1 MNVVY
6 GFPPILPFYN
16 DTVLGKLCGSCQYG
30 GKENDRD
37 LGFGV
42 KQTSKTEKCR
52 KWLQEFQNIKLADI
66 KTIAT
71 LGVGGF
77 GRVELVTVL
86 KDKGLKS
93 YALKKI
99 KKKRIRESHQEEH
112 VIAEKRIMGLVDSPF
127 IVSLYKTFQDSTY
140 VYMLMDSCL
149 GGELWTILRDYKY
162 FNEPTARFY
171 VACTIEAL
179 DYLHSKD
186 ILYRDIK
193 PENLVVDA
201 NGYVKLVDF
210 GLSKQLTNGKTYTL
224 CGTADYV
231 PPEVILQ
238 RGQDKSADLWSLGVL
253 IYQLVVGMTPFSGP
267 SNQDIYKAILRGI
280 AHVPFPDH
288 VSDSAVKLI
297 KALCR
302 PTPAKRIGCSR
313 GTGMKEIRKHV
324 WYKGFDWNGLKK
336 FKLPPPFLPRIESHT
351 DLSNFDDFPIEIEED
366 WEETATSSDEGYSSN
381 SGGSSTVGESSKT
394 SSSSIGTSSG
404 DETSTNASSS
414 STTTIVNASKIV
426 GVTVVNA
433 SEVDA
438 STTATPDNASSNV
451 DVPNSKRV
459 GRAIERIQR
468 KTAFTECWSCNSA
481 KFCMEEQTR
490 ITNK

>member
-16 DTVLGKLCGSCQYG
+16 ETVLGKLCGSCQHG
-30 GKENDRD
+30 DKEKNNDRD
-37 LGFGV
+37 LGFGA
-42 KQTSKTEKCR
+42 KQPSKPEKCSKTEKCR
-52 KWLQEFQNIKLADI
+52 QWLQEFQNIKLADI

-86 KDKGLKS
+86 KDQGFNS

-99 KKKRIRESHQEEH
+99 KKKRIRESRQEEH

-127 IVSLYKTFQDSTY
+127 IVSLYKTFQDTNY

-149 GGELWTILRDYKY
+149 GGELWTILRNYKY

-179 DYLHSKD
+179 DYLHSKN
-186 ILYRDIK
+186 ILYRDVK
-193 PENLVVDA
+193 PENLVVDK

-231 PPEVILQ
+231 PPEVILG
-238 RGQDKSADLWSLGVL
+238 RGQDKSADFWSLGVL
-253 IYQLVVGMTPFSGP
+253 IYQLVVGMTPFYGK
-267 SNQDIYKAILRGI
+267 SNQEIYEGILRGI
-280 AHVPFPDH
+280 AHVPFPEH
-288 VSDSAVKLI
+288 VSESVVKLI

-313 GTGMKEIRKHV
+313 GGTGMKEIRKHV

-336 FKLPPPFLPRIESHT
+336 FKLPPPFLPRIENNT
-351 DLSNFDDFPIEIEED
+351 DFSNFDNFPTEVEED
-366 WEETATSSDEGYSSN
+366 IAEAVLSSDEGYSST
-381 SGGSSTVGESSKT
+381 SSTIGESLANT
-394 SSSSIGTSSG
+394 P
-404 DETSTNASSS
+404 
-414 STTTIVNASKIV
+414 KIV
-426 GVTVVNA
+426 GISLEDPPSTKEAAAV
-433 SEVDA
+433 EA
-438 STTATPDNASSNV
+438 STTPTNV
-451 DVPNSKRV
+451 DVPKRV

-468 KTAFTECWSCNSA
+468 KAAFTECWSCNSA
-481 KFCMEEQTR
+481 KFCAELQTR
-490 ITNK
+490 RTKK